1 MCIILM
7 GFLDLQGL
15 HEKWWVG
22 LPNINFQG
30 QADVSFRE
38 DAAFGYSNEPQ
49 PIGITRDLVGLNG
62 SQFLLESSPQNG
74 LQEVYVI
81 IAETWQ

>member
-1 MCIILM
+1 MV
-7 GFLDLQGL
+7 
-15 HEKWWVG
+15 VG

-74 LQEVYVI
+74 LQEVYII
-81 IAETWQ
+81 IAETWQWIRRQQQQQQQQQRW